1 MKRFL
6 VLVALTAVSIFP
18 ATAFADES
26 SAVHLVRL
34 QPHAINPVLALGES
48 ATYAITVT
56 NVSDANLVLGAEV
69 FGNNLGVTWTFPEDC
84 GDGRLIAPG
93 QTCSYTMTFAPIVA
107 GRIEG
112 TFCVTGITE
121 ARTEGDRE
129 CGTIRG
135 VAH

>member
-6 VLVALTAVSIFP
+6 VLVVLSAVSVFP
-18 ATAFADES
+18 APAFADES

-34 QPHAINPVLALGES
+34 EPRAINPVLALGET
-48 ATYAITVT
+48 ATYTVTVT
-56 NVSDANLVLGAEV
+56 NISDDNLVLGAEV
-69 FGNNLGVTWTFPEDC
+69 FGDNLGVAWTFPESC

-93 QTCSYTMTFAPIVA
+93 QTCSYTMSFTPIVA
-107 GRIEG
+107 DRIRG

-121 ARTEGDRE
+121 ARTEADRE